1 MKKLFLVITILFVGV
16 VGNSQTQDEVIQM
29 LNQTANSIQC
39 MNCRFT
45 QQRIMTIL
53 TEPSV
58 SEGIMSYNSPDYMR
72 WEYTS
77 PYSLAIVSDG
87 DKVTKIT
94 DGIEE
99 VLDKKSR
106 KIYKGIENIIMGS
119 ASGKNLFDKTV
130 FDISIKD
137 SGKFWVADLKPKQH
151 NMKRMFYMLT
161 IYCRKDNNTI
171 NKVEITEGCGDI
183 TTIQFFDIR
192 INDLCD

>member
-1 MKKLFLVITILFVGV
+1 
-16 VGNSQTQDEVIQM
+16 
-29 LNQTANSIQC
+29 
-39 MNCRFT
+39 
-45 QQRIMTIL
+45 
-53 TEPSV
+53 
-58 SEGIMSYNSPDYMR
+58 
-72 WEYTS
+72 
-77 PYSLAIVSDG
+77 
-87 DKVTKIT
+87 
-94 DGIEE
+94 
-99 VLDKKSR
+99 
-106 KIYKGIENIIMGS
+106 MGS

-183 TTIQFFDIR
+183 TTIQFFDIK

>member
-58 SEGIMSYNSPDYMR
+58 SEGIMSYNSPDHMR

-183 TTIQFFDIR
+183 TTIQFFDIK